1 MLNVKLLNFF
11 IALLI
16 VSKFEIAFHFPVLS
30 ALTEAVRQKGS
41 GIPGAKEKAPYVPG
55 STHRAGIV
63 PDDGGRPKWAQLWQ
77 VSILPTT
84 NSPYGAAIY
93 WPPANKSYESL
104 CPLRFTS
111 QAFDII
117 FLGALPIRTHACGC
131 VAACVVPC
139 RWLYSTDFTPFLR
152 GQKVA
157 PSRKNNFINF
167 L

>member
-84 NSPYGAAIY
+84 NSPYGAAIF
-93 WPPANKSYESL
+93 WPPANQSYELSALCALLVRHSILFFKVHYRPGLSPVAVLPWASFPVDGYILLISSL
-104 CPLRFTS
+104 FYEDRKWPLNGPQIS
-111 QAFDII
+111 DI
-117 FLGALPIRTHACGC
+117 
-131 VAACVVPC
+131 
-139 RWLYSTDFTPFLR
+139 
-152 GQKVA
+152 
-157 PSRKNNFINF
+157 
-167 L
+167 